1 MQFFC
6 SSKLCKS
13 GKECT
18 NLPFSMRPSPKHD
31 LQVFW
36 TGNRGFGL
44 RTNSKIAAGAFV
56 MQYVGEII
64 TINESYRRTV
74 EDYKGIVAF
83 VLRFAAIV

>member
-6 SSKLCKS
+6 SPRLCKS
-13 GKECT
+13 GKSCS
-18 NLPFSMRPSPKHD
+18 NLPFSMRPVVHD
-31 LQVFW
+31 LEVFW

-44 RTNSKIAAGAFV
+44 RTNSSIKAGDFV

-74 EDYKGIVAF
+74 EDYKGKSIF
-83 VLRFAAIV
+83 H